1 MNGKI
6 LEIKL
11 QKRVKLKKKHNEFRT
26 RILHIDF
33 QAFIYVA
40 MVQSLNETS
49 MNTKTYGACIL
60 KNLHI
65 ISMYSAIIQMSH
77 SETTNFSRHFN

>member
-1 MNGKI
+1 MFFFYFLSYTSLNGKI

-49 MNTKTYGACIL
+49 MNDMVHVYSKTYI
-60 KNLHI
+60 
-65 ISMYSAIIQMSH
+65 
-77 SETTNFSRHFN
+77 